1 MRTLRCLCLALLAVT
16 GTAQAALLPGDAA
29 SGKRLHDRQCV
40 ACHDSRAYTRAE
52 RRVKSVEGLMGR
64 VRMCN
69 QQLNANLSRD
79 QLNDI
84 VRYLNETFYK
94 FP

>member
-1 MRTLRCLCLALLAVT
+1 MRPRALLFLLLTVAPTTAPAV
-16 GTAQAALLPGDAA
+16 LLPGDVAN
-29 SGKRLHDRQCV
+29 GQRLHDRQCV
-40 ACHDSRAYTRAE
+40 ACHDTRAYTRAE
-52 RRVKSVEGLMGR
+52 RRVKGVEGLMGR